1 MRILLV
7 AVALL
12 LGCRLGA
19 EDIVH
24 VEATVFDAAEDAV
37 VNKADIDASKISEM
51 KNIKRRSGCS
61 IKARFGQDAEL
72 SVRGTDAAG
81 NAATMT
87 LKVRCDLDGDKIKF
101 QTRSADHAENPS
113 PATAWF
119 EVTGAC
125 ASGETALYKSKNA
138 RTGRM
143 DYFYLTFKKEAVPE
157 K

>member
-1 MRILLV
+1 MRTLLV
-7 AVALL
+7 TVALL
-12 LGCRLGA
+12 LAFHLAA
-19 EDIVH
+19 EDIIH

-37 VNKADIDASKISEM
+37 VNKADIDASKISEI

-61 IKARFGQDAEL
+61 IKARFGEDAEL

-81 NAATMT
+81 NDATMA

-101 QTRSADHAENPS
+101 QTRSTDHEENPS
-113 PATAWF
+113 PATKWF
-119 EVTGAC
+119 EVSGAC

-143 DYFYLTFKKEAVPE
+143 DYFYLTFKKEAAPE